1 MTFNS
6 GFRAKRASDTQ
17 GIIGPQ
23 SQFLQK
29 TYPRPYI
36 TGYTLSGIDDQALD
50 PAGGQ
55 TIIVNG
61 GNFSTGVSAVVD
73 GTQIGSVTLIDSN
86 HISFTTP
93 AKASGSYTLVVYNPV
108 SDAAAILVPG
118 LIYSGIPTWTTS
130 AGSIGS
136 AYETTAINTSVVAT
150 SDSAITYS
158 LTSGSLPTGATLY
171 ANGVISGTAPVDSG
185 STTYTFAVT
194 ATDAELQD
202 TTRTFTLTVN
212 TDVVTWNNPANGA
225 TIALDGTAYS
235 TTLSATSAAGY
246 NVSYTANALPTGLT
260 LSGNTISGTSTVE
273 GTTTTLLTATAATT
287 NRSATNTITWVVSLG
302 GAFWSYVTTLLSAKP
317 ITIPFNDDISTN
329 NFAVTI
335 NGDTRPY
342 NFNPYTPGYY
352 SNYFNGTSDTLQIA
366 PNTAHDFGTGDFTIE
381 FWMNA
386 ISWSSGTAALIGKK
400 LNDASNGW
408 QLYRDA
414 GTPTKINGRLGAQN
428 NFYPTSTV
436 TPGVWEHWALVR
448 SGTTTYWF
456 KNGILDATGTNSV
469 NLADTSASLNVG
481 FADTW
486 SAYNGNYYLSNVRIV
501 KGTALYTSNF
511 TPSTTPLAAVTNTTL
526 LTCQSNRVL
535 DNSANNFSFSKTITA
550 IRPHNPYIPN
560 PTYSTYGSTYF
571 DGNGDYLTVAS
582 NAAFGF
588 GTGDFTI
595 ECWIYPTNAGAALQQ
610 FYDNRTATADTKV
623 NIGVRTNTITY
634 CVGSSILLTSAS
646 SSILNNA
653 WQHVAVVKSSGT
665 TKIYINGTQS
675 GPSYTDSYNFTSPA
689 ECVIATPG
697 DSRGSATYSFAG
709 YISNIR
715 VTKGQAVYTANFTP
729 PITLLT
735 STANTSLLI
744 CQTDQPVANNTF
756 IDNSTNNL
764 AITRAGNTTQ
774 GAFSPYGENWSN
786 YFDGSGDVLTIASNA
801 SLAFGTGNFT
811 VELWYYATV
820 APTSSNLCLYNTG
833 TSQFFIQIRNT
844 AFGIGV
850 VGSTE
855 NNAFSYNFVQGVWYH
870 IAVCRS
876 GTTVTGFV
884 NGTSVGT
891 GSNSINYGQAGA
903 TIGGLTSSSQLITGY
918 ISNLRIVNGT
928 AVYSSNFTPSTSPL
942 QPITNTVLLTCQS
955 PNLVDKSANNFAIT
969 KAGDVSVQKFG
980 PFAGTTLP
988 TPYYG
993 VYFDGSTTTPLT
1005 NTTTNFQLAG
1015 DFTIECW
1022 LYANSFGGTNPGIWS
1037 IGTAEAAGRY
1047 QLYCSTS
1054 GNTGTLKIDLYS
1066 VGSQPVFSTINA
1078 NTWYHIAFVRVG
1090 STISFYVNGTSVTF
1104 TSGSTT
1110 LSGTVGASSGLVIG
1124 KTTYASNAAWNGII
1138 SNFRIVDGTAL
1149 YTANF
1154 TPSTVPLT
1162 AVTNTKILTCQSNTI
1177 VDNSANNYAI
1187 TVAGN
1192 SRPIT
1197 ASPFTVTYSS
1207 KQSYTPAVYGGSMY
1221 FDGTGDYLTIPTSS
1235 FLVPTNT
1242 YTIEFWMNPVA
1253 YPGGT
1258 SATSLYQVTNA
1269 NVANFGGLLIE
1280 FYATGTIRLSVRPAT
1295 GGTNVT
1301 VTATGT
1307 IPLNAWTHI
1316 AVNVNAGAAKIYV
1329 NGISAGTGTVVV
1341 LDGTQTFCSSGYL
1354 TNGYTTSQVYY
1365 TGYLS
1370 DLRVVKGQAL
1380 YTSNFVPQNQPLTSV
1395 KNTTLLLNGT
1405 SAGIYDS
1412 SEMVNFETVGDAK
1425 LSTSVVKFSGSTSM
1439 YFDGAGDYL
1448 ATRATPAYAFGT
1460 KDFTIEFWYYATSL
1474 PSTSSPAGMIDMRGG
1489 TNGGT
1494 VTEPTLYFDGT
1505 NGFRWYTNA
1514 TSVLISGNTLIS
1526 ANSWQHFAIV
1536 RASGVLKMYIN
1547 GTYTG
1552 TSYTDSLNYPA
1563 KATYIG
1569 NTNDGVYNYYYAGY
1583 LSDFRITNGYARYTA
1598 NFTPPTSAF
1607 STN

>member
-118 LIYSGIPTWTTS
+118 LIYSGIPTWTTP

-136 AYETTAINTSVVAT
+136 VYETTTIDTSVVAT
-150 SDSAITYS
+150 SDSALTYAI
-158 LTSGSLPTGATLY
+158 TSGSIPTGATFY
-171 ANGVISGTAPVDSG
+171 ANGVMTGTAPVDSG

-202 TTRTFTLTVN
+202 TTRTFTLTIN
-212 TDVVTWNNPANGA
+212 TDVVTWNNPSSGA
-225 TIALDGTAYS
+225 IIPLTAAAYS

-246 NVSYTANALPTGLT
+246 SVSYTANALPTGLT
-260 LSGNTISGTSTVE
+260 LSGNTISGTATVE

-302 GAFWSYVTTLLSAKP
+302 DLYWTYVATLLSAKP
-317 ITIPFNDDISTN
+317 ITMPFNEDASTN
-329 NFAVTI
+329 NFAVTV

-352 SNYFNGTSDTLQIA
+352 SNYFDGSGDRITAPASSNFSFSGDFTMEGWMNFNNISSGSPQVLFSIKSGATEFDLRWFTTRWQMSLNAGSGT
-366 PNTAHDFGTGDFTIE
+366 DFGT
-381 FWMNA
+381 
-386 ISWSSGTAALIGKK
+386 TA
-400 LNDASNGW
+400 
-408 QLYRDA
+408 
-414 GTPTKINGRLGAQN
+414 PVN
-428 NFYPTSTV
+428 N
-436 TPGVWEHWALVR
+436 VWVHVAAVR
-448 SGTTTYWF
+448 SGSSIKLYI
-456 KNGILDATGTNSV
+456 NGVSTGVTITSSSILGQTNQV
-469 NLADTSASLNVG
+469 FCIGGSASASNQ
-481 FADTW
+481 FAG
-486 SAYNGNYYLSNVRIV
+486 YISNVRIIN
-501 KGTALYTSNF
+501 GTALYLSNF
-511 TPSTTPLAAVTNTTL
+511 TPPTSPLTAITNTVL
-526 LTCQSNRVL
+526 LTCQNNRFI
-535 DNSANNFSFSKTITA
+535 DNSTNNFTITGVGDA
-550 IRPHNPYIPN
+550 KVTSATPYTPN
-560 PTYSTYGSTYF
+560 SSYSSYGSTYF
-571 DGNGDYLTVAS
+571 DGNGDYLVVAS

-595 ECWIYPTNAGAALQQ
+595 EFWIYPTNAGAALQQ
-610 FYDNRTATADTKV
+610 VYDNRTATTDTKV

-646 SSILNNA
+646 SSIVSNV

-675 GPSYTDSYNFTSPA
+675 GSSYADSYNFTSPA

-709 YISNIR
+709 NISDVR
-715 VTKGQAVYTANFTP
+715 VTKGQAIYTANFTP
-729 PITLLT
+729 PAASLT
-735 STANTSLLI
+735 ATANTSLLI
-744 CQTDQPVANNTF
+744 CQTDQPINNNIF
-756 IDNSTNNL
+756 VDNSTNNL

-774 GAFSPYGENWSN
+774 GALSPYGTNWSN

-801 SLAFGTGNFT
+801 NLAFGTGNFT

-903 TIGGLTSSSQLITGY
+903 TIGGLTSSSQLVTGY
-918 ISNLRIVNGT
+918 ISNLRIVNGI

-955 PNLVDKSANNFAIT
+955 PNLVDNSPRNFTIT
-969 KAGDVSVQKFG
+969 KTGDVSVQKFS

-988 TPYYG
+988 TPYYSG
-993 VYFDGSTTTPLT
+993 YFNGTTDYVSLSSP
-1005 NTTTNFQLAG
+1005 
-1015 DFTIECW
+1015 
-1022 LYANSFGGTNPGIWS
+1022 
-1037 IGTAEAAGRY
+1037 
-1047 QLYCSTS
+1047 
-1054 GNTGTLKIDLYS
+1054 TGMN
-1066 VGSQPVFSTINA
+1066 VGSAACCFEMWVWPNTVANASGQQLFQAGAGNLAFLILNGGALQPGKYQTTGFAQTSATISA
-1078 NTWYHIAFVRVG
+1078 NTWTHIAVTSDSSRNWRVFING
-1090 STISFYVNGTSVTF
+1090 VMQSYQNYSFTF
-1104 TSGSTT
+1104 DQS
-1110 LSGTVGASSGLVIG
+1110 AMQIG
-1124 KTTYASNAAWNGII
+1124 GGNAANGYYSGYI
-1138 SNFRIVDGTAL
+1138 SNFRATIGSIPAAYVTSSTTVGT
-1149 YTANF
+1149 TVF
-1154 TPSTVPLT
+1154 TVPTSPLT
-1162 AVTNTKILTCQSNTI
+1162 AITDTQLLTLQSNTF
-1177 VDNSANNYAI
+1177 VDNSVNNN
-1187 TVAGN
+1187 T
-1192 SRPIT
+1192 IT
-1197 ASPFTVTYSS
+1197 AATTTVKPTTTNPFTLTYST
-1207 KQSYTPAVYGGSMY
+1207 KQTYTPSVYSGSMY

-1235 FLVPTNT
+1235 FLVPSNT
-1242 YTIEFWMNPVA
+1242 YTIEFWMNPAA

-1269 NVANFGGLLIE
+1269 NVSNFGGLLIE

-1380 YTSNFVPQNQPLTSV
+1380 YTSNFVPQNQPLVAV
-1395 KNTTLLLNGT
+1395 KNTSLLLNGT
-1405 SAGIYDS
+1405 SAGMYDS
-1412 SEMVNFETVGDAK
+1412 SEMIDLETVGDLK
-1425 LSTSVVKFSGSTSM
+1425 LSTSIVKFAGSTSM
-1439 YFDGAGDYL
+1439 NFDGNGDYL
-1448 ATRATPAYAFGT
+1448 VIPYTPLLSQTTPYT
-1460 KDFTIEFWYYATSL
+1460 LEFWFYPTNNYNGQYIYAQNGGGAFALNWSGTVMRVDKNGVGIQITGTNTLALNQWHHYAMTYDGTTTRVFANGVLDGSTAGTGGSAVVRTTIGYYDS
-1474 PSTSSPAGMIDMRGG
+1474 STSSSFYG
-1489 TNGGT
+1489 
-1494 VTEPTLYFDGT
+1494 
-1505 NGFRWYTNA
+1505 
-1514 TSVLISGNTLIS
+1514 
-1526 ANSWQHFAIV
+1526 
-1536 RASGVLKMYIN
+1536 YI
-1547 GTYTG
+1547 
-1552 TSYTDSLNYPA
+1552 
-1563 KATYIG
+1563 
-1569 NTNDGVYNYYYAGY
+1569 
-1583 LSDFRITNGYARYTA
+1583 SDFRITKGYARYTT